1 MSVLKSSLKM
11 ITTLMSMSTADLP
24 NKNPDVQE
32 SALGNSSLDTFLYI
46 KL

>member
-1 MSVLKSSLKM
+1 
-11 ITTLMSMSTADLP
+11 MSMSTADLP

-32 SALGNSSLDTFLYI
+32 SVLGIGSLDKCLYI